1 MVNTSQLWRGFLE
14 HSAFNLQSFERWD
27 ASQMEI
33 GVENIQTNCDTKAYI
48 SLRTTEHL

>member
-1 MVNTSQLWRGFLE
+1 MNTSQLWHGFLE

-27 ASQMEI
+27 ASQTEI
-33 GVENIQTNCDTKAYI
+33 GVEAIKLIAIQVYI